1 MADTNDKEKQQAAPP
16 AAGAAPDKEQAK
28 TEEPGKGAAGGG
40 ILQWIILAVIV
51 IVCAGAGFGVSR
63 LPAGSRT
70 DKTPESS
77 PKAESDKK
85 IEHSKTETPAPQE
98 GKSQSTWYYDLE
110 PVVANLNE
118 PGAMRYIRGTVI
130 LEINSTLE
138 KEKGTAILTEK
149 KPLLI
154 NWLTIY
160 FSNLTLENTRGDK
173 NIKHIQAQ
181 ILDAFNEK
189 VFPDGKPQI
198 KQVLF
203 KEFAIQ

>member
-1 MADTNDKEKQQAAPP
+1 MADTNDNEKKQASP
-16 AAGAAPDKEQAK
+16 ASEAAPDKQEVKAG
-28 TEEPGKGAAGGG
+28 EPGKGSG
-40 ILQWIILAVIV
+40 ILQWIILVVIV

-63 LPAGSRT
+63 LPAGSHT
-70 DKTPESS
+70 AKTAESS
-77 PKAESDKK
+77 TQAEPDKKTEHPKAE
-85 IEHSKTETPAPQE
+85 TPASQE

-118 PGAMRYIRGTVI
+118 SGAMRYIRGTVT
-130 LEINSTLE
+130 LEIRSTLE
-138 KEKGTAILTEK
+138 KEKGTAIFAEK

-189 VFPDGKPQI
+189 VFPDDKPQI

>member
-16 AAGAAPDKEQAK
+16 AAGAAPDKQEVKA
-28 TEEPGKGAAGGG
+28 EEPGKGGSG

-70 DKTPESS
+70 AKTPESS
-77 PKAESDKK
+77 PKAEPDKK
-85 IEHSKTETPAPQE
+85 TEHSKTETPASPE

-118 PGAMRYIRGTVI
+118 VGAMRYIRGTVT

-138 KEKGTAILTEK
+138 KEKGTAILAEK

-160 FSNLTLENTRGDK
+160 FSNLTLENIRGDK